1 MKYALWPGCEVPA
14 KSTPEHRI
22 SAMAVLQRLG
32 IEVEELRYAP
42 CTGAGIL
49 QCKDLRYADRL
60 NASTLAM
67 AEALGLPIMTICST
81 CQGVLAQANRRF
93 QERPDYLAE
102 LNRELAQADIQ
113 YRGTTQVKHLMWVL
127 VEEYGLDRLRQK
139 VTKPLTGLRVAPF
152 YGCYALRPSAALG
165 FADHPERRTSL
176 ERVIEALGAQ
186 GVDYRGK
193 ALCCGYPLAG
203 ADNETAVEMVASH
216 TLEAREKGADCL
228 VTPCPLCHMNLDGV
242 QPQAGQHRRER
253 IGLPVLHLTQLM
265 GLALGIAPS
274 DLGFDRHAVGVQA
287 VLGKLGLERA

>member
-14 KSTPEHRI
+14 RSTPEHRI
-22 SAMAVLQRLG
+22 SAVAVLERLG
-32 IEVEELRYAP
+32 IQVEELRYAP

-49 QCKDLRYADRL
+49 QARDLRYADKL

-67 AEALGLPIMTICST
+67 AEAMGLPIMTICST
-81 CQGVLAQANRRF
+81 CQGILAQANRRF

-127 VEEYGLDRLRQK
+127 VEEYGLDRLREK
-139 VTKPLTGLRVAPF
+139 VTRPLTGLRVGPF

-165 FADHPERRTSL
+165 FAQHPQRRTSL

-186 GVDYRGK
+186 VVDYRGK

-203 ADNETAVEMVASH
+203 ADDQASAEMVAQH
-216 TLEAREKGADCL
+216 TLEARELGAHCL
-228 VTPCPLCHMNLDGV
+228 ATPCPLCHMNLDGL
-242 QPQAGQHRRER
+242 QPQAGQQRGER
-253 IGLPVLHLTQLM
+253 IGLPILHLTQLM

-274 DLGFDRHAVGVQA
+274 ALGFDRHSVGVRA
-287 VLGKLGLERA
+287 LLEALGL